1 MGTRGL
7 IESGMTLVVHIELFN
22 TQDLISNSPYCL
34 PYTSCDVSL
43 ENLVLDQLIIPLI
56 IIFLYSHNLSA

>member
-22 TQDLISNSPYCL
+22 AQDLIGNSPYCL

-56 IIFLYSHNLSA
+56 NIFLYSHNLSA

>member
-1 MGTRGL
+1 MGTTGL

-43 ENLVLDQLIIPLI
+43 ENLVLDQLIIPLTN
-56 IIFLYSHNLSA
+56 IFLYSHNLSA